1 MQRSEQSAA
10 DALYS
15 PVRGD
20 DPTVDRVDAA
30 KRELS
35 SEGIEVN
42 GALSIDCLK
51 PTKEFEDLTAEDPDR
66 SFHSQLHYFETL
78 LSYGQNQDPRV
89 TMLMVNAYHN
99 SNQQAH
105 GIAFFERLLERYG
118 EGFTDDVRAVY
129 LSAYAI
135 LRATHAERVPLVK
148 RIPWVLKT
156 FQHLEESRRLTGGT
170 HPIVRWAA
178 GQIYAQVPFFFG
190 KRSQAYEDLTWLVE
204 RPETEPVFGFYR
216 EVYRQLARLYERDG
230 HQEKADHFWHHS
242 GYQSYVPKAMF
253 MGWFTSTNVAG
264 ASMAPEPVLEEIIPG
279 SIFALYGFGFSDIY
293 FVLSTDGTGLI
304 AVDAGTQPHSLK
316 AAHEFLLQKH
326 PSLPTVTHVFVTH
339 AHWDHIGGH
348 SYFRNLNPDVIF
360 YGRDNYQ
367 AVVDRVVRNHS
378 YRQFRGQDF
387 DHHWVET
394 YAPDI
399 AVSDVTVVEVAGTKI
414 ELVPVTGGE
423 TEDAMLVHLPDLQ
436 TVFAGD
442 IVMPWYGEPW
452 VNEGYPDDAV
462 SSMDEVLSRRPKHI
476 LHGHHPLTALYG
488 HEQLKAFRQHYCWLV
503 DMVRVHVKNGFSAKD
518 IIRLNLI
525 PHGLQ
530 HQPENYLS
538 YLAARDNV
546 IARTADQMVGI
557 WQEDRTGQDP
567 QGLDALTPA
576 EFGRMLQHYL
586 GLTAAQAATT
596 IRKMIANGDNE
607 LALKIAI
614 AAEQRF
620 GSTQVLTDL
629 KEEAGD
635 RLRSAIQFFDP
646 FRFVTYTE
654 MIGQEHLPIK
664 GVKRIESAQAQ
675 FELGASSNPTM
686 KPHSL

>member
-1 MQRSEQSAA
+1 MQRSEQSAVDTVFSHGYSDSLAA
-10 DALYS
+10 DHANFEQ
-15 PVRGD
+15 RGSFSQVTAANG
-20 DPTVDRVDAA
+20 PT
-30 KRELS
+30 L
-35 SEGIEVN
+35 
-42 GALSIDCLK
+42 IDHLQ
-51 PTKEFEDLTAEDPDR
+51 PAKEFEDLTAEDPDR

-78 LSYGQNQDPRV
+78 LSYGKNQDPRV
-89 TMLMVNAYHN
+89 TMLMINAYLN
-99 SNQQAH
+99 TNQQAQ
-105 GIAFFERLLERYG
+105 GIAFFERLLQRY
-118 EGFTDDVRAVY
+118 EQEFADDVRAVY

-135 LRATHAERVPLVK
+135 LRATHADRIPLVR

-156 FQHLEESRRLTGGT
+156 FQHLEEGRRLTSGT

-190 KRSQAYEDLTWLVE
+190 KKSQAYEDLTWLVE

-230 HQEKADHFWHHS
+230 HQEKAAHFWRRS
-242 GYQSYVPKAMF
+242 GYETYAPKAMF
-253 MGWFTSTNVAG
+253 MGWFTSTNAAG
-264 ASMAPEPVLEEIIPG
+264 ATMAPGPVLEEIIPG

-293 FVLSTDGTGLI
+293 FVLSTDGTELI
-304 AVDAGTQPHSLK
+304 AVDAGTQPHSLQ
-316 AAHEFLLQKH
+316 AAHEFLLRKH
-326 PSLPTVTHVFVTH
+326 PTLPAVTHVFITH

-348 SYFRNLNPDVIF
+348 SYFRDLNPNVIF

-367 AVVDRVVRNHS
+367 AVVDRVARNHS

-387 DHHWVET
+387 DHHWVEI
-394 YAPDI
+394 YAPDV
-399 AVSDVTVVEVAGTKI
+399 AVSDITFVEVAGTKI

-436 TVFAGD
+436 TIFVGD

-452 VNEGYPDDAV
+452 VNEGFPDDAV
-462 SSMDEVLSRRPKHI
+462 RSMDEVLSRKPKHI

-488 HEQLKAFRQHYCWLV
+488 PEQLKAFRQHYCWLV
-503 DMVRVHVKNGFSAKD
+503 EMVRLHVKNGYSAKD
-518 IIRLNLI
+518 LIRLNLI
-525 PHGLQ
+525 PNDLQ

-546 IARTADQMVGI
+546 ITRTVDQMVGI
-557 WQEDRTGQDP
+557 WQEDRTGLDP

-586 GLTAAQAATT
+586 GLTAAQSATA

-620 GSTQVLTDL
+620 GSTKMLSDL

-654 MIGQEHLPIK
+654 MIGRQHHPMP
-664 GVKRIESAQAQ
+664 
-675 FELGASSNPTM
+675 GAKKT
-686 KPHSL
+686 